1 MTVEENLRFCAST
14 RLPSAW
20 SGDKKVSAGS
30 IPSAHS
36 DIVTFTHHRRWHH
49 HHLYHQMQ
57 FVDACE
63 GLLSLREIKHSK
75 IGDERKRGISGGQR
89 KRVNI
94 GMEMV
99 ADPTVLCTFACLC
112 AMGDVNSQLTLTTC
126 FRVCFACAQTVLGTL
141 YCCSPALGLVAAH
154 VCPHHSPLNATL

>member
-36 DIVTFTHHRRWHH
+36 DIVTLTPNRRRRHHYRLHH
-49 HHLYHQMQ
+49 HHQMQ

-99 ADPTVLCTFACLC
+99 ADPTVLCTFA
-112 AMGDVNSQLTLTTC
+112 
-126 FRVCFACAQTVLGTL
+126 
-141 YCCSPALGLVAAH
+141 
-154 VCPHHSPLNATL
+154 

>member
-30 IPSAHS
+30 IPAAHS
-36 DIVTFTHHRRWHH
+36 DIVTFTPNGRRRHHHLHH
-49 HHLYHQMQ
+49 HHHHQMQ

-99 ADPTVLCTFACLC
+99 ADPTVLCMFAWLC
-112 AMGDVNSQLTLTTC
+112 AFGDVNS
-126 FRVCFACAQTVLGTL
+126 
-141 YCCSPALGLVAAH
+141 
-154 VCPHHSPLNATL
+154 